1 MEPNRLHYTG
11 SFGKEDTVNATDED
25 RRAFVEA
32 TRDVKPLKD
41 DNRAPFSPPKPKPKA
56 RRRRA
61 ADADVLRDSLLGK
74 WHEHANGEV
83 EYARAEL
90 SARAF
95 RQLRLGKY
103 SIEAEIDLHGMTRA
117 QAEHALRAFLMECA
131 RLDLGCVRV
140 IHGKGARSGPGGPVL
155 KYFVHDWLAQ
165 WDYVLGYASAG
176 QKHGGNGA
184 VLVLLR
190 RR

>member
-1 MEPNRLHYTG
+1 M
-11 SFGKEDTVNATDED
+11 DED

-41 DNRAPFSPPKPKPKA
+41 ANRVPSSPRKPKPRA
-56 RRRRA
+56 DRRRA
-61 ADADVLRDSLLGK
+61 ADAAVLKDSLHGK
-74 WHEHANGEV
+74 WHEQAGGEV

-90 SARAF
+90 SVRAF
-95 RQLRLGKY
+95 RQLKLGKY

-117 QAEHALRAFLMECA
+117 QAQIALREFLVECSH
-131 RLDLGCVRV
+131 RNLCCVRV

-165 WDYVLGYASAG
+165 LNYVLGYASAG
-176 QKHGGNGA
+176 HKHGGNGA